1 MRQWILRNIANGNK
15 EEEHGDVEKP
25 AATTRGAGSSRSY
38 HRSCLFVAIMMY
50 LETITLPYK
59 ILLNLYSKA
68 NYLVV
73 LCEAPKTC
81 SLPTQAD

>member
-1 MRQWILRNIANGNK
+1 MRQWILRIIANGNK
-15 EEEHGDVEKP
+15 EEEHDDVEKP
-25 AATTRGAGSSRSY
+25 AATTRGAGSSKSY

-59 ILLNLYSKA
+59 YSCLYSKA

-73 LCEAPKTC
+73 PCEAPKTC
-81 SLPTQAD
+81 SLQTQAD